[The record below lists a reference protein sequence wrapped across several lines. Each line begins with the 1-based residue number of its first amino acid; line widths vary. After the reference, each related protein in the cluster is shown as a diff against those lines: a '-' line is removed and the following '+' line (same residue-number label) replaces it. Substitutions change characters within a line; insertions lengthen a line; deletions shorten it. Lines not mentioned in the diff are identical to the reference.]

1 MYKNKKNRSEE
12 LREIMNDVNQA
23 KDRLNEVYYK
33 LLEAGFERKANSCFN
48 LILKIE
54 EWQNRG

>member
-1 MYKNKKNRSEE
+1 MYKSKENQSKKM
-12 LREIMNDVNQA
+12 REIMDDVNAA
-23 KDRLNEVYYK
+23 KDRLYEVHNK

>member
-1 MYKNKKNRSEE
+1 MYGKKNRSEE
-12 LREIMNDVNQA
+12 LREIMDDVNQA

>member
-1 MYKNKKNRSEE
+1 MYGEKNRSEE
-12 LREIMNDVNQA
+12 LREIMDDVNQA

>member
-1 MYKNKKNRSEE
+1 MYGKENRSEK
-12 LREIMNDVNQA
+12 LREIMDDVNQA
-23 KDRLNEVYYK
+23 KDRLNEVYYE

-48 LILKIE
+48 LICKIE

>member
-1 MYKNKKNRSEE
+1 
-12 LREIMNDVNQA
+12 MNDVNQA

-33 LLEAGFERKANSCFN
+33 LLAAGFERKANSCFN